1 MSAISSAADGGR
13 AVTGVSSPAHRV
25 PPALRFVDMT
35 KSFGPA
41 KVLRGVSF
49 DVEPGEIHGLLGTN
63 GAGKSTLIKILAGIY
78 QQDSGRILVHG
89 RELAAGHDAA
99 AAQAAGIAF
108 VHQDLGLVEDISVAD
123 NVGLHIGFQKRFG
136 LVSARDTAAKVA
148 QVLEKVGADFSPER
162 LVNSLSRDE
171 QVLCALARALA
182 LDPQIVILDEVSASL
197 PGPEMQRLAA
207 SLRAMRRTGVAF
219 IYVTHRLDEL
229 ATLVDRVTVL
239 RDGTRAVTAPVAEL
253 SHAELV
259 RHIVGAE
266 PVASHPQPLGGAVAG
281 PGVAGSH
288 LVVRNLT
295 TPGLPEPVSF
305 DVRAGEVLGICGL
318 VGSGTRELAQVL
330 GGTQKPTG
338 GSATLKGKPL
348 ELGKPES
355 LIKDKCTVVPGERQ
369 RDGMITGLG
378 IRENLLPT
386 RRDFGAWTRL
396 GFRRPR
402 SETRAVLG
410 VSELYAVVPRDLPDR
425 DVSELSGGNQQKLV
439 FARALADRPDVAV
452 LEDPT
457 AGVDVGS
464 RAVLYRLMHESAQ
477 AGTAVILI
485 STDFEEVASQSHRVL
500 VMSHGR
506 VIAEFADPDGVS
518 ADTLAEASYGG
529 ATSAEPA
536 DRELAAG

>member
-1 MSAISSAADGGR
+1 MST
-13 AVTGVSSPAHRV
+13 TGAL
-25 PPALRFVDMT
+25 PALSFVDIT

-78 QQDSGRILVHG
+78 QQDAGSIAVHG
-89 RELAAGHDAA
+89 EELAVGHDPA

-123 NVGLHIGFQKRFG
+123 NVGLHIGFERRFG
-136 LVSARDTAAKVA
+136 LVSTRDTAAKVA
-148 QVLEKVGADFSPER
+148 KVLKKVGATFSPDR

-182 LDPQIVILDEVSASL
+182 LDPKIVVLDEVSASL
-197 PGPEMQRLAA
+197 PGPEMQRLAT

-229 ATLVDRVTVL
+229 ANLVDRVTVL
-239 RDGTRAVTAPVAEL
+239 RDGARAVTAPVVEL
-253 SHAELV
+253 SHNELV

-266 PVASHPQPLGGAVAG
+266 PIAAHPHPLPRNAQST
-281 PGVAGSH
+281 GSGEAH
-288 LVVRNLT
+288 LVVDGLT
-295 TPGLPEPVSF
+295 TSELPEPISF
-305 DVRAGEVLGICGL
+305 EVRAGEVLGICGL

-330 GGTQKPTG
+330 GGNQKPTG
-338 GSATLKGKPL
+338 GTAVLRGKPL
-348 ELGKPES
+348 RLGKPGS
-355 LIKDKCTVVPGERQ
+355 LTKSKCAVVPGDRQ
-369 RDGMITGLG
+369 REGILTGLT

-402 SETRAVLG
+402 RETRAIRDVTE
-410 VSELYAVVPRDLPDR
+410 VFAVVPRDLPDC

-439 FARALADRPDVAV
+439 FARALADRPNVAV

-464 RAVLYRLMHESAQ
+464 RAVLYELMHSSAQ

-485 STDFEEVASQSHRVL
+485 STDFEEVAAQSHRVL

-506 VIAEFADPDGVS
+506 IVSEFSETDALNADM
-518 ADTLAEASYGG
+518 LAEASYGG
-529 ATSAEPA
+529 ATATQ
-536 DRELAAG
+536 

>member
-1 MSAISSAADGGR
+1 MI
-13 AVTGVSSPAHRV
+13 AVTTESTGTA
-25 PPALRFVDMT
+25 PALSFMGMT

-41 KVLRGVSF
+41 TVLREVTF

-78 QQDSGRILVHG
+78 QQDSGTIAVHG
-89 RELAAGHDAA
+89 HDLPAGHDPAA
-99 AAQAAGIAF
+99 AKAAGIAF

-123 NVGLHIGFQKRFG
+123 NVGLHIGFEKRRG
-136 LVSARDTAAKVA
+136 LVSARGTSAKVTR
-148 QVLEKVGADFSPER
+148 VLEKVGAEFSPDR

-197 PGPEMQRLAA
+197 PGPEMQRLAT

-239 RDGTRAVTAPVAEL
+239 RDGARVVTAPVAEL
-253 SHAELV
+253 THAELV
-259 RHIVGAE
+259 RHIVGSE
-266 PVASHPQPLGGAVAG
+266 PVAAQPHPLPRVADTAK
-281 PGVAGSH
+281 PRVAH
-288 LVVRNLT
+288 LVVDGLT
-295 TPGLPEPVSF
+295 TPELPDPITF

-330 GGTQKPTG
+330 GGNQKPTG

-348 ELGKPES
+348 RLGKPES
-355 LIKDKCTVVPGERQ
+355 LIRSKCTVVPGDRQ
-369 RDGMITGLG
+369 REGILTGLG

-396 GFRRPR
+396 GLRQPRR
-402 SETRAVLG
+402 ETHAVRE
-410 VSELYAVVPRDLPDR
+410 VTERFTVVPRDLPDR

-464 RAVLYRLMHESAQ
+464 RAVLYELMHDAAQ

-485 STDFEEVASQSHRVL
+485 STDFEEVAAQSHRVL

-506 VIAEFADPDGVS
+506 VVTEFAGESRPN
-518 ADTLAEASYGG
+518 ADALAEASYARAPG
-529 ATSAEPA
+529 AG
-536 DRELAAG
+536 AAG